1 MRIIKC
7 GLNTAVRNDASKQ
20 FFKDLVGSV
29 HDVKTAAHLLCK
41 AWMLEKFQNNEPLP
55 GGHGALAS
63 LFQNAIWTMTGSTS
77 NPQRARL
84 RALAD
89 TLFPPASRCLSSTG

>member
-7 GLNTAVRNDASKQ
+7 GLNTAVRNDASKR
-20 FFKDLVGSV
+20 FFMDLVGHV
-29 HDVKTAAHLLCK
+29 HDVKTAAYLLCK
-41 AWMLEKFQNNEPLP
+41 AWILERFNNNEPLP

-63 LFQNAIWTMTGSTS
+63 LSQNAILSITGSTS

-89 TLFPPASRCLSSTG
+89 TRY